1 MIVLDSSFPIECRNA
16 SDVPDAAIATVARR
30 DKHGYVATF
39 DKDFRNLAGVTV
51 IPSPSAP

>member
-1 MIVLDSSFPIECRNA
+1 VIVLDSSFPIACHTV

-30 DKHGYVATF
+30 DKHGYVAAF

-51 IPSPSAP
+51 IPA